1 VLSSCEEA
9 SQSNVSALT
18 FPLIFSWHP
27 EPANRLVI
35 ATAGQRHRHAE
46 RRPEL
51 EGADRQVLSIF
62 SHPPLH
68 NLDGGGGLYG
78 CKSVP
83 DSQSTIEPLLT
94 QAIHLVLAD
103 PLLGCSSE
111 LSSLPT
117 ALENPL
123 PVTSLVLT
131 ISQHSIINC

>member
-1 VLSSCEEA
+1 
-9 SQSNVSALT
+9 
-18 FPLIFSWHP
+18 
-27 EPANRLVI
+27 
-35 ATAGQRHRHAE
+35 
-46 RRPEL
+46 
-51 EGADRQVLSIF
+51 VLSIF

-68 NLDGGGGLYG
+68 NLDGGGGGLYG
-78 CKSVP
+78 WKSVP

-117 ALENPL
+117 ALEIPL
-123 PVTSLVLT
+123 PVTSLVLP